1 LCIKKDK
8 PWKNSPENTANKKD
22 IIVDPKNEKREK
34 EDRKIRKQKNK
45 YAI

>member
-34 EDRKIRKQKNK
+34 GKKRIER
-45 YAI
+45 